1 MKPIIKAENL
11 LIPTFSFNMRA
22 ENNVIKRGAIKN
34 IAEHSAIG
42 IDTSPRKKK

>member
-1 MKPIIKAENL
+1 
-11 LIPTFSFNMRA
+11 MRA

-42 IDTSPRKKK
+42 IDTSPRKKIGLLILKEIL